1 VRKSDSIRVSEQ
13 PDKTKGMEVPF
24 FQIIMRVDDPD
35 IDAEGLSVVLE
46 EVGDIASIVQLIE
59 EED

>member
-1 VRKSDSIRVSEQ
+1 MAVLRYRNNPIE
-13 PDKTKGMEVPF
+13 TKGMEVPF
-24 FQIIMRVDDPD
+24 FQIIMRIDDPD
-35 IDAEGLSVVLE
+35 IDAEGLSVILE

>member
-1 VRKSDSIRVSEQ
+1 
-13 PDKTKGMEVPF
+13 MEVPF

>member
-1 VRKSDSIRVSEQ
+1 
-13 PDKTKGMEVPF
+13 
-24 FQIIMRVDDPD
+24 MRIDDPD

-59 EED
+59 RED